1 MSGTVNAVEFIT
13 GMQILCIPVFL
24 LFVRR
29 RLGRCGLQFFW
40 DAARTE
46 PPNYVQSDIKAGTA
60 VRIEKGYETI

>member
-46 PPNYVQSDIKAGTA
+46 PVDQSTA
-60 VRIEKGYETI
+60 ILRLETPYE

>member
-29 RLGRCGLQFFW
+29 RLGRGEILISLTDIIIWARDGQF
-40 DAARTE
+40 
-46 PPNYVQSDIKAGTA
+46 PK
-60 VRIEKGYETI
+60 